1 MRSDTT
7 SVRKYIEKQFLISC
21 YPVTSLSVE
30 VQLQLQAL
38 VYDLRAAHFT
48 HDKVLRKCIQYVID
62 DLKINTCKLN
72 IEAYVKQALPKQV
85 NEEQK
90 QRKFAQQ

>member
-1 MRSDTT
+1 M
-7 SVRKYIEKQFLISC
+7 RKYIEKQFLISC